1 LIFSH
6 AFDGPDLYGA
16 SSFFETMPSS
26 PRWKTAA
33 NILSPWPSSKLNFE
47 TRRHRHPVP
56 PAILLCPGLLGERGE
71 GKMSRSLRCIPLI
84 VALMLIYGT
93 ATAKGYRWSCTYS
106 DKASPAGIETDAHLQ
121 LDFVFDDVTRKAMVF
136 GSNGSDVDV
145 HIGSVPISVQTTVIS
160 FAGDST
166 HSRHTLLSDKD
177 LVPSKLRTVYKGI
190 AASAHHIM

>member
-1 LIFSH
+1 V
-6 AFDGPDLYGA
+6 ADGSEHLVAMALFQIEFRDTTA
-16 SSFFETMPSS
+16 SP
-26 PRWKTAA
+26 
-33 NILSPWPSSKLNFE
+33 
-47 TRRHRHPVP
+47 PVP

-145 HIGSVPISVQTTVIS
+145 HIGSVAIWFMEKLETGAVQTTVIS

-177 LVPSKLRTVYKGI
+177 LVPSQYYGQCTKE
-190 AASAHHIM
+190 